1 MQQIINYN
9 FMPFYLLNKKILN
22 LVDDRFKI
30 NIGKP
35 HDNPILKEPLY
46 DFELYCGNVLISA
59 KNKPFGPTICITQQF
74 PSYFLKLQ
82 LVYSFGESSAEQLYL
97 EYKEEEILP
106 PCNDPV
112 VADVLTYPEIKNK
125 EFYCSNGLLCQN
137 MFYDMINKIDFKKMF
152 DELLLGQDYLKEII
166 LSCFVSPNKT
176 KNSRY

>member
-1 MQQIINYN
+1 MQQITNYN

-30 NIGKP
+30 NIGSP
-35 HDNPILKEPLY
+35 HDNPILKEQLY
-46 DFELYCGNVLISA
+46 DFELYCGNVLISV
-59 KNKPFGPTICITQQF
+59 KNKPFGPTIRIIQQF

-112 VADVLTYPEIKNK
+112 VADVLQYPEMKRK
-125 EFYCSNGLLCQN
+125 EFYFSNGLLCQN
-137 MFYDMINKIDFKKMF
+137 MFYDMINRIDFKKMF

-166 LSCFVSPNKT
+166 LSCFLSPNKT